1 MRLER
6 YREMRD
12 FSRTPEPRGREVLP
26 KKRHLAFY
34 IQRHVARR
42 LHYDFRLELGG
53 VLKSWA
59 VPKGPSLD
67 PREKRL
73 AVQTEDHPLEYGE
86 FEGVIPEKQ
95 YGAGEVLL
103 WDRGLWIPEDRD
115 PEAALR
121 KGRLHFRLE
130 GEKLHGSWALTRM
143 RDKQWLLIKR
153 RDEDARSGDE
163 AEITLKAPQS
173 VKRPPPPA
181 ARATKSELPRF
192 IAPQL
197 ATLVSAPP
205 KGGNWIYEVKH
216 DGYRLLARLSG
227 GEVRLFT
234 RSGKDWTEKLPHLVQ
249 ALKEWKLDDTWLDGE
264 IVVLR
269 EDGRSSFQALQNAF
283 EAGKDAQIVYFVFDA
298 PFLNGLDLRRLP
310 LSERRKRLKQALE
323 RNRSPAIRYSEDLP
337 GEAKEVLERACKLGL
352 EGLMGKQADSVYVS
366 GRTKSW
372 IKLKCR
378 RRQDFVIIGYT
389 APGGSRHGF
398 GALLVGFHDAAGKL
412 HYAGKVGTGFDE
424 SLLRSLT
431 PRLASLKRSDPPPL
445 ENPPREKG
453 VTWVRPVLVA
463 EVEFTERTADGVLRQ
478 ASFVGL
484 REDIP
489 AKSVGDEKPPHEVHI
504 DKPIAVGR
512 YEITFDEWEGCVKDG
527 GCVKNKTPND
537 EGWGRARHPV
547 INISWNDAREYVDWL
562 SRKTGKTYRLLSE
575 AEWEYAARAG
585 TTSKYAFGDTLNAK
599 QAKFS
604 GGKQGIGETVEVGS
618 FPPNNWGLYDMH
630 GNVWEWVEDCYAP
643 DYAGAP
649 TDGSA
654 RVGPGCGAH
663 ALRGGSWDYAP
674 ADLRSAVRYHLPAI
688 YRVDEIGFRVA
699 REL

>member
-130 GEKLHGSWALTRM
+130 GEKLRGSWTLTRM

-153 RDEDARSGDE
+153 RD
-163 AEITLKAPQS
+163 
-173 VKRPPPPA
+173 
-181 ARATKSELPRF
+181 ELPRF

-227 GEVRLFT
+227 GEARLFT
-234 RSGKDWTEKLPHLVQ
+234 RSGKDWTAKLPHLVQ

-269 EDGRSSFQALQNAF
+269 EDGRSSFRALQNAF

-298 PFLNGLDLRRLP
+298 PFFNGLDLRRLP

-323 RNRSPAIRYSEDLP
+323 RNRSPAIR
-337 GEAKEVLERACKLGL
+337 
-352 EGLMGKQADSVYVS
+352 
-366 GRTKSW
+366 
-372 IKLKCR
+372 
-378 RRQDFVIIGYT
+378 
-389 APGGSRHGF
+389 
-398 GALLVGFHDAAGKL
+398 
-412 HYAGKVGTGFDE
+412 
-424 SLLRSLT
+424 
-431 PRLASLKRSDPPPL
+431 
-445 ENPPREKG
+445 
-453 VTWVRPVLVA
+453 
-463 EVEFTERTADGVLRQ
+463 
-478 ASFVGL
+478 
-484 REDIP
+484 
-489 AKSVGDEKPPHEVHI
+489 
-504 DKPIAVGR
+504 
-512 YEITFDEWEGCVKDG
+512 
-527 GCVKNKTPND
+527 
-537 EGWGRARHPV
+537 
-547 INISWNDAREYVDWL
+547 
-562 SRKTGKTYRLLSE
+562 
-575 AEWEYAARAG
+575 
-585 TTSKYAFGDTLNAK
+585 
-599 QAKFS
+599 
-604 GGKQGIGETVEVGS
+604 
-618 FPPNNWGLYDMH
+618 
-630 GNVWEWVEDCYAP
+630 
-643 DYAGAP
+643 
-649 TDGSA
+649 
-654 RVGPGCGAH
+654 
-663 ALRGGSWDYAP
+663 
-674 ADLRSAVRYHLPAI
+674 
-688 YRVDEIGFRVA
+688 
-699 REL
+699 